1 MVKKSF
7 IVLNSRRNLAIMTYL
22 SKILEHNQQ
31 FVENKEYEQYETTKF
46 PDKKMVILSCMD
58 TRLQELL
65 PKAMNVKNGDV
76 KIIKNAGA
84 MVSHPFGSIMRSI
97 IIAVYE
103 LEAEEV
109 YVVGHHDCGM
119 ANLHASSLLE
129 KSKKHGITDETVEML
144 THAGIDLKSW
154 LTGFDSVEESVKNS
168 VSRIKN
174 HPLISSDIPVHG
186 LVIDPGTGKLELI
199 VDGFNSSKE

>member
-1 MVKKSF
+1 
-7 IVLNSRRNLAIMTYL
+7 MTYL

-168 VSRIKN
+168 VDRIKN

>member
-1 MVKKSF
+1 
-7 IVLNSRRNLAIMTYL
+7 MTYL
-22 SKILEHNQQ
+22 SKILEHNQL
-31 FVENKEYEQYETTKF
+31 FVENKEYEQYKTTKF

-119 ANLHASSLLE
+119 SKLHASTLLE
-129 KSKKHGITDETVEML
+129 KSKKHGITEETVEML

-154 LTGFDSVEESVKNS
+154 LTGFNSVEESVKNS
-168 VSRIKN
+168 VNMINN
-174 HPLISSDIPVHG
+174 HPLISSNIPVHG
-186 LVIDPGTGKLELI
+186 LVIDPGTGELELI
-199 VDGFNSSKE
+199 VDGFKTPKEY